1 MSIDFTGVTAV
12 QIPEGNVLKIARK
25 SDGTVLWE
33 KPASGDLPAGYTRL
47 EYVLFTGKQTVD
59 TGIMPDRNTKIEVV
73 FEKTQSSTMY
83 LYGVRTSNNTASVTA
98 YLTSSGAWRFGNQYR
113 NLTLSANVKYTTIQN
128 KSGINVNGTLT
139 SYSTTPSS
147 FTAPYALTIGSGRT
161 TAGGYGDPTFVGKVY
176 DFKMYSNNV
185 LTAEYIPC
193 RTPGGVYGFWDKVS
207 GSFKGS
213 VTSTPLEGGN
223 T

>member
-12 QIPEGNVLKIARK
+12 TIPEGNVLKIARK

-47 EYVLFTGKQTVD
+47 EYVMFTGEQTVD
-59 TGIMPDRNTKIEVV
+59 TGIIPDRNTKIEVV
-73 FEKTQSSTMY
+73 FVKTQSSAMY
-83 LYGVRTSNNTASVTA
+83 LYGVRTSGNTASVTA
-98 YLTSSGAWRFGNQYR
+98 YLTSSGAWRFGNQSR

-161 TAGGYGDPTFVGKVY
+161 TAGGYGDPTFVGKIY
-176 DFKMYSNNV
+176 DFKMYSDNV

-193 RTPGGVYGFWDKVS
+193 RNPGGVYGFWDKVT
-207 GSFKGS
+207 GAFKQS
-213 VTSTPLEGGN
+213 ITDVPLQGA
-223 T
+223 

>member
-12 QIPEGNVLKIARK
+12 TIPEGNVLKVTRK

-33 KPASGDLPAGYTRL
+33 KPASGDLPAGYTRV
-47 EYVLFTGKQTVD
+47 EYILFTGEQTVD
-59 TGIMPDRNTKIEVV
+59 TGIVPDYNTQIEVV
-73 FEKTQSSTMY
+73 FVKTQSSAMY
-83 LYGVRTSNNTASVTA
+83 LYGVRTSGNTASVTA
-98 YLTSSGAWRFGNQYR
+98 YLTSSGAWRFGNQSR
-113 NLTLSANVKYTTIQN
+113 NLTLSANVKHATIQS
-128 KSGINVNGTLT
+128 KSGINVDGKLT
-139 SYSTTPSS
+139 SYSTTTPS

-161 TAGGYGDPTFVGKVY
+161 TAGGYGDPTFVGKIY

-193 RTPGGVYGFWDKVS
+193 RNPGGVYGFWDKVS